1 MFTPFFSATP
11 VRTFAEVKSTDR
23 EAYSRFFHAMLEAGI
38 YLPPSAFE
46 ASFTSVVHG
55 DRELELLEA
64 ALTTAWQR

>member
-1 MFTPFFSATP
+1 MFTPFFSPTP
-11 VRTFAEVKSTDR
+11 VRTFAEVKQTDR
-23 EAYSRFFHAMLEAGI
+23 DAYGRFFHALLESGI

-64 ALTTAWQR
+64 ALI